1 MTVSWHLKF
10 TTLMFIK
17 SRKSSQIITGIV
29 YGIQLYAK
37 YGFVVSY
44 INGNNGFEAII
55 YHLPKVEP
63 NITAEE

>member
-1 MTVSWHLKF
+1 
-10 TTLMFIK
+10 MFIK